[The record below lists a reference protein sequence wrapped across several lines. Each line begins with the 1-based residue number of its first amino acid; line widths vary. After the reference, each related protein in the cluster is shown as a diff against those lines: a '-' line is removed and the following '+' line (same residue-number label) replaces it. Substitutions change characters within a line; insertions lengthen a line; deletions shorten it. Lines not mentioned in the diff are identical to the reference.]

1 MTTSSTHPLLID
13 ADWLHDHL
21 PDPHVVVLDAATA
34 FGTPEEDGS
43 GRDMY
48 RRGHIPGAIHADLL
62 GELADETSGLNATAL
77 PSERFAEVVGRLGV
91 SNDSHVIVYDHGPM
105 MWATRLWWNLRLEGH
120 DRVSVLDGG
129 LPAWQ
134 AAGHEVRTGDETP
147 EPAEFT
153 ARRRP
158 ELYADL
164 DRVRESLGDDSVVLI
179 HSLDAAT
186 FTGES
191 DDYERPG
198 RIPGAVNVPFLT
210 LMSDDGH
217 AKDPDHV
224 RQDFLETGAL
234 DERRTP
240 ITYCG
245 GGIAATLDAFQL
257 ARLGRHDVAV
267 YDGSLTEWAADD
279 SLPMEAGEARG

>member
-1 MTTSSTHPLLID
+1 MATSNQTPLLID
-13 ADWLHDHL
+13 AAWLNDHL
-21 PDPHVVVLDAATA
+21 DDPDVVVLDAATA
-34 FGTPEEDGS
+34 FGTPPADGS

-48 RRGHIPGAIHADLL
+48 RRGHIPGAVHADLL

-77 PSERFAEVVGRLGV
+77 PSERFAERIGALGV
-91 SNDSHVIVYDHGPM
+91 SDDSHVIVYDHGPM

-129 LPAWQ
+129 FPAWQ
-134 AAGHEVRTGDETP
+134 AAGYEVDTGDETP
-147 EPAEFT
+147 TVATFT

-164 DRVRESLGDDSVVLI
+164 ERVRAALGDDSVVLI

-191 DDYERPG
+191 DDYARPG
-198 RIPGAVNVPFLT
+198 RIPGAVNIPFQTLT
-210 LMSDDGH
+210 SDDGR
-217 AKDPDHV
+217 AKDPDET
-224 RQDFLETGAL
+224 RQGFLQAGAL
-234 DERRTP
+234 DEDKTP

-245 GGIAATLDAFQL
+245 GGIAATFEAFQL
-257 ARLGRHDVAV
+257 ARLGRDDVAV
-267 YDGSLTEWAADD
+267 YDGSLTEWTADP
-279 SLPMEAGEARG
+279 SLPMETGEQRG